1 MKIFLLTIIVLLISC
16 SKHQS
21 VLICG
26 DHKCVNK
33 AEAKQYFEENLILE
47 VSITSKKEESRYDLI
62 GINLGQENQKIKIL
76 KKENK
81 KIVRKLSKEEI
92 KDKKKQLKSKKKSK
106 SNEKVINKK
115 TKKIEKKVVR
125 KNTNLNPKSSSVD
138 ICLKLEKCNIDT
150 ISDYLIKLSYEKD
163 FPNISLRE

>member
-1 MKIFLLTIIVLLISC
+1 ML
-16 SKHQS
+16 
-21 VLICG
+21 
-26 DHKCVNK
+26 
-33 AEAKQYFEENLILE
+33 
-47 VSITSKKEESRYDLI
+47 
-62 GINLGQENQKIKIL
+62 
-76 KKENK
+76 NK

-92 KDKKKQLKSKKKSK
+92 KDKKKQLKFKKKSK
-106 SNEKVINKK
+106 NNEKVINKK